1 MVAGSLHGLSCTRSQ
16 HILFSMTSHSNALD
30 EIDKQAVAPNP
41 DEALD
46 AKSPSEGSD
55 RQFVTALAR
64 GLEVLRCFRSGEE
77 RLGNQQLAERCRLPK
92 STVTRLTYT
101 LTKIGYLHHDQA
113 SGRYRL
119 GMAAL
124 GIGGST
130 LARLEVK
137 EKSRSVLQAVAES
150 TGLQLSLGVR
160 DDLSM
165 LYVDTCHGNSIVTLQ
180 LNVGSRIP
188 ISVTAMGRAC
198 LAGMDEVSRRD
209 ILVRIRALD
218 PVKWPKIK
226 TGIQQAIVDLAEHG
240 CCVSFSEW
248 RTEVHGIGI
257 PLSLGSALPDMVV
270 TAAGP
275 AMTRTRES
283 YMTEVRPLLISAVQD
298 IKRRLSD

>member
-1 MVAGSLHGLSCTRSQ
+1 M
-16 HILFSMTSHSNALD
+16 ISHPNALD
-30 EIDKQAVAPNP
+30 DIDRQASTRNP
-41 DEALD
+41 SDVDLD
-46 AKSPSEGSD
+46 AKSLSAGSD

-64 GLEVLRCFRSGEE
+64 GLDVLRCFRSGEE
-77 RLGNQQLAERCRLPK
+77 RLGNQQLAERCGLPK

-101 LTKIGYLHHDQA
+101 LKKVGYLHHDLA

-137 EKSRSVLQAVAES
+137 EKSRAVLQAVAES
-150 TGLQLSLGVR
+150 TGLQLALGVR

-188 ISVTAMGRAC
+188 IAVTAMGRAC
-198 LAGMDEVSRRD
+198 LAAMDEISRRD
-209 ILVRIRALD
+209 ILLRICALD
-218 PVKWPKIK
+218 PVNWPKIK
-226 TGIQQAIVDLAEHG
+226 AGIQQAIVDLAEHG
-240 CCVSFSEW
+240 CCGSFSEW
-248 RTEVHGIGI
+248 RMEVHGIGI
-257 PLSLGSALPDMVV
+257 PLALGSALPDMVI

-275 AMTRTRES
+275 ALTRTRES
-283 YMTEVRPLLISAVQD
+283 YMTEVRPLLISAVQECQ
-298 IKRRLSD
+298 RRLNIDPVRVAGF

>member
-1 MVAGSLHGLSCTRSQ
+1 
-16 HILFSMTSHSNALD
+16 MTSQPNDTRQHT
-30 EIDKQAVAPNP
+30 QAPGPAPA
-41 DEALD
+41 ERD
-46 AKSPSEGSD
+46 ARAQTEGSD

-77 RLGNQQLAERCRLPK
+77 RLGNQQLAERCGLPK

-101 LTKIGYLHHDQA
+101 LTKMGYLHHDLT

-137 EKSRSVLQAVAES
+137 EKSRTVLQAVAQS

-160 DDLSM
+160 DDLAM
-165 LYVDTCHGNSIVTLQ
+165 LYVDTFHGNSIVTLQ

-188 ISVTAMGRAC
+188 IGTTAMGKAC
-198 LAGMDEVSRRD
+198 LAGMDEISRRN
-209 ILVRIRALD
+209 ILARIRALD
-218 PVKWPKIK
+218 PVNWPKINA
-226 TGIQQAIVDLAEHG
+226 GIQQAVADLAEQG
-240 CCVSFSEW
+240 CCGSFGDW
-248 RTEVHGIGI
+248 RAEVHGIGI
-257 PLSLGSALPDMVV
+257 PLCLGNALPDMVI

-275 AMTRTRES
+275 AMTRSRES
-283 YMTEVRPLLISAVQD
+283 YMAEVRPLLIAAVQE
-298 IKRRLSD
+298 IKQRLSD